1 MLRHYLELPRP
12 RVLNRLM
19 RKRMREW
26 GSEWLP
32 IFPAS
37 VSDRTQVGTP
47 VLVFGHVTA
56 IGAKAC
62 SLSSLRPHTGL
73 SLWRNA
79 SPDCSVCTI
88 QLANMVHARHRTA
101 ELCWFSWAKHTPVAP
116 SVGFSWAAWHTLVE
130 DISTLILEER
140 ISVSSL
146 IPQPQYTLKL
156 RSDFCSSV
164 PPLDSLGEDGSCLK
178 NFLSSFNFRNSYFSP
193 PPQPL
198 LFLLQTI
205 ISRTSLEWKRIISY
219 ISTV

>member
-1 MLRHYLELPRP
+1 MLLPLEPRLVLFPLSGLTLVYLCEGMHHQTAPSAP
-12 RVLNRLM
+12 SNWQTWCM
-19 RKRMREW
+19 
-26 GSEWLP
+26 P
-32 IFPAS
+32 
-37 VSDRTQVGTP
+37 GT
-47 VLVFGHVTA
+47 GQ
-56 IGAKAC
+56 
-62 SLSSLRPHTGL
+62 LSS
-73 SLWRNA
+73 
-79 SPDCSVCTI
+79 
-88 QLANMVHARHRTA
+88 A
-101 ELCWFSWAKHTPVAP
+101 EFSWTKHTPVAP

-130 DISTLILEER
+130 DISNLILEER

-198 LFLLQTI
+198 FFLLQTV

>member
-1 MLRHYLELPRP
+1 MNLAAQPTMWVCSACVTGSLSGGAVGYNPREFLSLGFFHKNSCQVLGSYCVSGNMLRHYLELTRP

-19 RKRMREW
+19 RKQMREW

-62 SLSSLRPHTGL
+62 SLSSLSPHTGL

-79 SPDCSVCTI
+79 SSDCSICTV

-101 ELCWFSWAKHTPVAP
+101 DLCWA
-116 SVGFSWAAWHTLVE
+116 
-130 DISTLILEER
+130 
-140 ISVSSL
+140 
-146 IPQPQYTLKL
+146 
-156 RSDFCSSV
+156 
-164 PPLDSLGEDGSCLK
+164 
-178 NFLSSFNFRNSYFSP
+178 
-193 PPQPL
+193 
-198 LFLLQTI
+198 
-205 ISRTSLEWKRIISY
+205 
-219 ISTV
+219 